1 MLRLKRVLEAK
12 GITMKGSAELLGI
25 SEKTLYNKIVGASKF
40 TYGEVKNCGLCY
52 QSIILT
58 SCSRTSRTARERR
71 KI

>member
-40 TYGEVKNCGLCY
+40 TYGEVKKLRVMLPEYNLDFLLEDE
-52 QSIILT
+52 QDS
-58 SCSRTSRTARERR
+58 A
-71 KI
+71 

>member
-40 TYGEVKNCGLCY
+40 TYGEVKKLRVLPEYNLDFLLEDE
-52 QSIILT
+52 QDS
-58 SCSRTSRTARERR
+58 A
-71 KI
+71 